1 MHIERPI
8 RVLVVDDHIAI
19 RIGISQLI
27 DAERPRM
34 HSVGTAASASEA
46 LREAQEQRPQVIV
59 LDVDLAG
66 EDGLALIP
74 ALQRAAPCA
83 VVVLTSLADPRV
95 AVRALELGASTCL
108 SKTAP
113 ATELIG
119 SIFAAAR
126 RGDTTQ
132 TRDRPANAGS
142 DVSRRAGTKR
152 PSAKGDCAD
161 GSASAQTYIEPNR
174 QTMDSTKVMAST
186 RREPKRDPLTGVQ
199 QVSKKAGDGA
209 LSTTVNREPTMKLV
223 QFIKNFVREEDG
235 AAAIEYGLIAA
246 LIAVAIIAGSILLGT
261 SLNGLFTKLGNCM
274 AAPSVAAC
282 TL

>member
-1 MHIERPI
+1 MPTERPL

-19 RIGISQLI
+19 RIGIAQLI

-34 HSVGTAASASEA
+34 HSVGAAASASEA
-46 LREAQEQRPQVIV
+46 LREAHEQRPQVIV

-83 VVVLTSLADPRV
+83 VVVLTSLTDPRV
-95 AVRALELGASTCL
+95 AVRALQLGASTCL

-126 RGDTTQ
+126 RSGTTQ
-132 TRDRPANAGS
+132 AHGRPSNAGS
-142 DVSRRAGTKR
+142 DVSRGAGTKR
-152 PSAKGDCAD
+152 PSAQGNSAH

-174 QTMDSTKVMAST
+174 QTMDTANAMASA

-209 LSTTVNREPTMKLV
+209 LSTTVKREPTMTLV

-246 LIAVAIIAGSILLGT
+246 LIAVAIIGGSIALGT
-261 SLNGLFTKLGNCM
+261 SLDGLFTKLGTCM
-274 AAPSVAAC
+274 AAPSVANC